1 MVSKLDASLIDIKS
15 KPSIHKYSEIVLESQ
30 FEVLF
35 NTITELAAT
44 QCNAP
49 IALITFLDSD
59 NAWVYSKIGSPGKT
73 TKPARNRLCKVIP
86 KDLNFF
92 EILDVD
98 MDIQYHHHSLVL
110 DAIKTKY
117 YAGAKISLPLGEMNG
132 VLCIFDVKKRTL
144 TDRQRNLLLGLAQII
159 EKSLVTKNF
168 LKCVI

>member
-1 MVSKLDASLIDIKS
+1 MVSKLDTNILGIKS

-59 NAWVYSKIGSPGKT
+59 SVWVYSKIGSPGKT
-73 TKPARNRLCKVIP
+73 TKPVRNRLCKVIP
-86 KDLNFF
+86 KNHNFF
-92 EILDVD
+92 EILDAEIEV
-98 MDIQYHHHSLVL
+98 QYQSHVLVL

-117 YAGAKISLPLGEMNG
+117 YAGAKINLPLGEMNG
-132 VLCIFDVKKRTL
+132 VLCIFDIKKRTVSE
-144 TDRQRNLLLGLAQII
+144 RQKNLLLGLAKVI
-159 EKSLVTKNF
+159 EKALVTKSF
-168 LKCVI
+168 LKLII